1 MAFYAPFNIWG
12 SVGIFTAIWVIS
24 SSLFSLKNKLILL
37 KSKNYIIFLLNH
49 NSILAHLGVGILI
62 LGITASSVFQK
73 EYQKFINV
81 NEQINIGDYQISFDK
96 IETLEKNNFQSL
108 KGSFSILEKNK
119 KIAIVEPEKR
129 FYYVSKMITTEAAIY
144 HTILKDFYL
153 VLGEKT
159 NNGWSIIVYE
169 NPLVLLIWIGAFI
182 MMISGLSTVW
192 RK

>member
-1 MAFYAPFNIWG
+1 M
-12 SVGIFTAIWVIS
+12 
-24 SSLFSLKNKLILL
+24 
-37 KSKNYIIFLLNH
+37 
-49 NSILAHLGVGILI
+49 
-62 LGITASSVFQK
+62 SVFIFDPSEGNPSKAICQIAEIPPHSQRASATAMCKLSYLYQVNQTFTLYCLRK